1 MKSIKKKSL
10 FLESEENMTAVAVAL
25 ENEVP
30 NVEIAKLYNI
40 STSNVSLFKQTAE
53 AVKSK
58 TWTRCAPP
66 CRNHIDFWCKRYGE
80 DADAIFD
87 LFVKQAYANV
97 NNTPPPQAPKAPKTN
112 EDVYLLKV
120 LEALTEL
127 TEEIRALRK
136 DTNANFDNEYK
147 LIDGL
152 RQKIDRRK

>member
-1 MKSIKKKSL
+1 MKSRKSKSL

-58 TWTRCAPP
+58 TWLRSNPP

-80 DADAIFD
+80 DADTIFD

-97 NNTPPPQAPKAPKTN
+97 NKTPRPEAPKTN

-127 TEEIRALRK
+127 TDEIRALRQ